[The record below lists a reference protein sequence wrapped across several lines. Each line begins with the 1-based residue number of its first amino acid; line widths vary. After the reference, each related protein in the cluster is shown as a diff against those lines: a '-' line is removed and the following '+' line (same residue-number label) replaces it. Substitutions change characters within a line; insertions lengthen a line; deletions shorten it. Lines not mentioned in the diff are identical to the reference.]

1 MNINQYIKTFGNKT
15 FKEMPLN
22 DVDCLIFAEM
32 AYVNFNQA
40 IPENH
45 LIKLSSLEV
54 GSKKEFYRGS
64 VDARYN
70 RVMVESMMKSKRY
83 KDIKIG
89 YWVRKND
96 YVNFQQFFALTIIT
110 PTHEAIISFRGTD
123 TSLLG
128 WREDLYIA
136 YQDVFPSQLLA
147 LEYVNN
153 VTQLFH
159 EKFYVV
165 GHSKG
170 GNLAIFSA
178 TYMKPELR
186 PRLIKTISFDGPGF
200 RQEINKLDSYKAIAD
215 RVEKYITSND
225 VIGVVYNKYPN
236 AKIVYSRGILLGG
249 HDPFTWKVHTDGNFF
264 LTKERSKQSMKSEEA
279 MMNWLTNMN
288 DSQKQLAVSVLFDYM
303 GESKTIYDLLLNGAR
318 IIVNGKKRLVNYTEE
333 QINEA
338 KNIFRQLGRYYLN
351 AFSPRR
357 ALKEKKPKPKKKTKK

>member
-1 MNINQYIKTFGNKT
+1 MNINQYIKTFGGKT
-15 FKEMPLN
+15 FKELPLN

-32 AYVNFNQA
+32 AYVNFNLA

-45 LIKLSSLEV
+45 LIILSHLKVEN
-54 GSKKEFYRGS
+54 KKEFYRGS

-70 RVMVESMMKSKRY
+70 RIMVEQMMKSERY
-83 KDIKIG
+83 KNLKIG
-89 YWVRKND
+89 YWTQKND
-96 YVNFQQFFALTIIT
+96 YVHFQQFFALTIIT
-110 PTHEAIISFRGTD
+110 PDHEAIISFRGTD

-153 VTQLFH
+153 VSQLFD
-159 EKFYVV
+159 EKFYLV

-178 TYMKPELR
+178 TYMNPELR
-186 PRLIKTISFDGPGF
+186 HRLIKAISFDGPGF

-215 RVEKYITSND
+215 RVEKYMTSND
-225 VIGVVYNKYPN
+225 VIGVVYNKFPN

-249 HDPFTWKVHTDGNFF
+249 HDPFTWKIHTDGNFF
-264 LTKERSKQSMKSEEA
+264 LTKDRSNQSKKSEEA
-279 MMNWLTNMN
+279 MMNWLTTMN

-318 IIVNGKKRLVNYTEE
+318 IIVNGKKRLINYTEE

-338 KNIFRQLGRYYLN
+338 KTIFRQLGRYYLN
-351 AFSPRR
+351 AFSPKR
-357 ALKEKKPKPKKKTKK
+357 AFQDLKSKSKKKTKK